1 MKRPLACEK
10 RKFGLVPVHA
20 AAHSA
25 AKGESRVSDKP
36 KKSYDELRSAR
47 WFAPDDLRSM
57 GHRSR
62 ARQMGLSDEDWAGK
76 PVIAII
82 NTWSDL
88 SPCHHHLRDRA
99 EWVKRGILQ
108 AGGMP
113 AELPVHD
120 FSEQFLKP
128 TSMLYRNMGAMEVE
142 ETLRSHPVDGAVLL
156 GGCDK
161 STPALIMG
169 AISMGIP
176 FIFMPAGAMLRG
188 NYAGQ
193 KLGSG
198 TDVWKYWDERRA
210 GTIGKTEWD
219 GVESGIARSYGTC
232 MTMGTASTMM
242 SIAEGFGLTLPG
254 ASSIP
259 APDAAHKRMAAACG
273 RRAVDMVWE
282 DLTPD
287 KIITRAA
294 TRNATAVAM
303 ATGCSTNA
311 IIHLIAMARRAGIEW
326 GLDDLDTV
334 GREVPVL
341 ANLRPSGTEYLMEDF
356 FYAGGLPALMK
367 ELGDQLDLSAT
378 TVTGKTMGDG
388 IENAVNYNDDV
399 IRPLSNPV
407 YHEGSLAVLRGNL
420 APDGAVIKPAAC
432 DPKFHTHSG
441 PAIVADSYDDLK
453 KIINDENYPMTPEHV
468 LVLRNAGPQGGPGMP
483 EWGMIP
489 MPKALL
495 KDGHRDMVRLSDA
508 RMSGTSYGA
517 CILHV
522 APEAFIG
529 GPLALIET
537 GDIITLDVPGR
548 VLSVNLTEA
557 EMEARRANWV
567 APEPRYERGY
577 GYMFSKH
584 VEQADKGCDFDFLKT
599 EFGAPVSEPEIN

>member
-1 MKRPLACEK
+1 MTK
-10 RKFGLVPVHA
+10 
-20 AAHSA
+20 
-25 AKGESRVSDKP
+25 KP
-36 KKSYDELRSAR
+36 EDLRSAR

-62 ARQMGLSDEDWAGK
+62 AMQMGMDREDWEGK

-99 EWVKRGILQ
+99 EYVRKGVLQ

-113 AELPVHD
+113 VEMPVHS

-128 TSMLYRNMGAMEVE
+128 TSMLYRNMGALEVE
-142 ETLRSHPVDGAVLL
+142 ETLRAHPVDGVVLM

-161 STPALIMG
+161 STPALVMG
-169 AISMGIP
+169 AVSAGLP

-210 GTIGKTEWD
+210 GNITKEEWD
-219 GVESGIARSYGTC
+219 GVEGGIARSYGTC

-242 SIAEGFGLTLPG
+242 SIADGWGLTLPG

-259 APDAAHKRMAAACG
+259 APDAGHKRMAAACG
-273 RRAVDMVWE
+273 RRAVEMVWE
-282 DLTPD
+282 DLTPN
-287 KIITRAA
+287 KIMTWAS
-294 TRNATAVAM
+294 TRNAVTVAM

-311 IIHLIAMARRAGIEW
+311 IIHLIAMARRAGVDLKLE
-326 GLDDLDTV
+326 DLDEI
-334 GREVPVL
+334 GRTTPVI
-341 ANLRPSGTEYLMEDF
+341 ANIRPSGKDYLMEDF
-356 FYAGGLPALMK
+356 FYAGGLPALMV
-367 ELGDQLDLSAT
+367 ELGDKLDLSVM
-378 TVTGKTMGDG
+378 TVTGKTLGECIDG
-388 IENAVNYNDDV
+388 AKNYNSDV

-407 YHEGSLAVLRGNL
+407 YHEGSLAVLKGNL
-420 APDGAVIKPAAC
+420 APDGAVVKPAAM
-432 DPKFHTHSG
+432 DAKFQKHSG
-441 PAIVADSYDDLK
+441 PAIVADSYAALK
-453 KIINDENYPMTPEHV
+453 EIINDEDYPMTPDHV

-495 KDGHRDMVRLSDA
+495 KQGYRDMVRMSDA

-522 APEAFIG
+522 APEAYIG
-529 GPLALIET
+529 GPLALIRT
-537 GDIITLDVPGR
+537 GDIIELDIPARSLNVR
-548 VLSVNLTEA
+548 LTGE
-557 EMEARRANWV
+557 EMAARRAEWTPP
-567 APEPRYERGY
+567 APRYERGY
-577 GYMFSKH
+577 GQMFAQH
-584 VEQADKGCDFDFLKT
+584 VEQADKGCDFDFLRT
-599 EFGAPVSEPEIN
+599 DFGGPVPEPEIN

>member
-1 MKRPLACEK
+1 MTKTYE
-10 RKFGLVPVHA
+10 
-20 AAHSA
+20 
-25 AKGESRVSDKP
+25 D
-36 KKSYDELRSAR
+36 LRSAR

-62 ARQMGLSDEDWAGK
+62 AMQMGLSPEDWEGR

-99 EWVKRGILQ
+99 ECVKRGILQ

-142 ETLRSHPVDGAVLL
+142 ETLRSHPVDGVVLL

-161 STPALIMG
+161 STPALVMG
-169 AISMGIP
+169 AVSMGLP

-188 NYAGQ
+188 NYANE

-210 GTIGKTEWD
+210 GTIGKEQWD
-219 GVESGIARSYGTC
+219 GVQGGIARSYGTC
-232 MTMGTASTMM
+232 MTMGTAATMM

-254 ASSIP
+254 ASAIP
-259 APDAAHKRMAAACG
+259 APDAGHKRMATACG
-273 RRAVDMVWE
+273 RRIVDMVWE

-287 KIITRAA
+287 KIITPQS
-294 TRNATAVAM
+294 TRNATIVAM

-311 IIHLIAMARRAGIEW
+311 IIHLIAMARRAGVDW
-326 GLDDLDTV
+326 GLDDLDQI
-334 GREVPVL
+334 GHEVPVL
-341 ANLRPSGTEYLMEDF
+341 ANVRPSGKDYLMEDF
-356 FYAGGLPALMK
+356 FYSGGLPALMK
-367 ELGDQLDLSAT
+367 ELGDKLDLSVT
-378 TVTGKTMGDG
+378 TVTGKSLGEC
-388 IENAVNYNDDV
+388 IEPAINYNSDV
-399 IRPLSNPV
+399 IRPLTNPV

-420 APDGAVIKPAAC
+420 APDGAVIKPAAM
-432 DPKFHTHSG
+432 DPKFQTHSG
-441 PAIVADSYDDLK
+441 PAIVADNYADMK
-453 KIINDENYPMTPEHV
+453 EIINDPDYPMTPDHV

-489 MPKALL
+489 MPQALL

-517 CILHV
+517 CVLHV

-529 GPLALIET
+529 GPLALIKT
-537 GDIITLDVPGR
+537 GDIIEMDIPNRT
-548 VLSVNLTEA
+548 LSVKISDEEMA
-557 EMEARRANWV
+557 ERRKGWV

-584 VEQADKGCDFDFLKT
+584 IEQADKGCDFDFLKT
-599 EFGAPVSEPEIN
+599 DFGAPVPEPEIN

>member
-1 MKRPLACEK
+1 MTK
-10 RKFGLVPVHA
+10 
-20 AAHSA
+20 
-25 AKGESRVSDKP
+25 KP
-36 KKSYDELRSAR
+36 EDLRSAR

-62 ARQMGLSDEDWAGK
+62 AMQMGLTSEDWTGK

-113 AELPVHD
+113 VEMPVHS

-128 TSMLYRNMGAMEVE
+128 TSMLYRNLGAMEVE
-142 ETLRSHPVDGAVLL
+142 ETLRAHPIDGAVLM

-161 STPALIMG
+161 STPALVMG
-169 AISMGIP
+169 AVSMGLP

-210 GTIGKTEWD
+210 GNIGKEQWE
-219 GVESGIARSYGTC
+219 GVQGGIARSYGTC

-259 APDAAHKRMAAACG
+259 APDAEHKRMAAACG
-273 RRAVDMVWE
+273 RRAVEMVWE

-287 KIITRAA
+287 KIINPVS
-294 TRNATAVAM
+294 TRNASIIAM

-311 IIHLIAMARRAGIEW
+311 IIHLIAMARRAGVDW
-326 GLDDLDTV
+326 GLDDLDQV
-334 GREVPVL
+334 GHEVPVL
-341 ANLRPSGTEYLMEDF
+341 GNIRPSGAEYLMEDF
-356 FYAGGLPALMK
+356 FYAGGLPALMQ
-367 ELGDQLDLSAT
+367 ELGDKLDLSVI
-378 TVTGKTMGDG
+378 TVTGKTLGDCIKG
-388 IENAVNYNDDV
+388 AVNYNKDV

-420 APDGAVIKPAAC
+420 APDGAVIKPAAM
-432 DPKFHTHSG
+432 DPKFHVHSG
-441 PAIVADSYDDLK
+441 PAIVADSYSEMK
-453 KIINDENYPMTPEHV
+453 IIINDPDYPMNSNHV

-489 MPKALL
+489 MPQALL

-517 CILHV
+517 CVLHV

-529 GPLALIET
+529 GPLALIQN
-537 GDIITLDVPGR
+537 GDIIEIDIPNR
-548 VLSVNLTEA
+548 SISVKISDE
-557 EMEARRANWV
+557 EMAVRRAAWIT
-567 APEPRYERGY
+567 PEPRYERGY
-577 GYMFSKH
+577 GQMFARH
-584 VEQADKGCDFDFLKT
+584 VEQADKGCDFDFLTT
-599 EFGAPVSEPEIN
+599 EFGVPVPEPEIN

>member
-1 MKRPLACEK
+1 MSQNARQKRPE
-10 RKFGLVPVHA
+10 
-20 AAHSA
+20 
-25 AKGESRVSDKP
+25 D
-36 KKSYDELRSAR
+36 LRSAR

-62 ARQMGLSDEDWAGK
+62 AMQMGLSADDWDGK
-76 PVIAII
+76 PIIAIL

-108 AGGMP
+108 AGGTP
-113 AELPVHD
+113 VELPVPD

-128 TSMLYRNMGAMEVE
+128 TSMLYRNLGAMEVE

-161 STPALIMG
+161 STPALVMG
-169 AISMGIP
+169 AVSMGLP
-176 FIFMPAGAMLRG
+176 FIFLPAGAMLRG
-188 NYAGQ
+188 NYAGE

-210 GTIGKTEWD
+210 GTIGEKEWL
-219 GVESGIARSYGTC
+219 GVQGGIARSYGTC

-242 SIAEGFGLTLPG
+242 SIAEAFGLTLPG

-259 APDAAHKRMAAACG
+259 APDAAHKRMSAACG
-273 RRAVDMVWE
+273 RRIVDMVWE

-287 KIITRAA
+287 KIMTDAA
-294 TRNATAVAM
+294 VRNATTVAM

-311 IIHLIAMARRAGIEW
+311 IIHLIAMARRAGLEW
-326 GLDDLDTV
+326 GLDDLDAI
-334 GREVPVL
+334 GRTTPVL
-341 ANLRPSGTEYLMEDF
+341 ANLRPSGDTYLMEDF

-367 ELGDQLDLSAT
+367 ELGDKLDLSAI
-378 TVTGKTMGDG
+378 TVTGHPIGEG
-388 IENAVNYNDDV
+388 LEGAQNYNDDV

-432 DPKFHTHSG
+432 DPKFHVHEG
-441 PAIVADSYDDLK
+441 PAIVADSYAEMKAIIDDE
-453 KIINDENYPMTPEHV
+453 DYQMTPDHV

-495 KDGHRDMVRLSDA
+495 KDGHRDMMRLSDA

-517 CILHV
+517 CVLHV

-529 GPLALIET
+529 GPLALIRT
-537 GDIITLDVPGR
+537 GDIIRMSVPERTLDV
-548 VLSVNLTEA
+548 VLTDA
-557 EMEARRANWV
+557 ELEARRREWTPP
-567 APEPRYERGY
+567 APRFERGF
-577 GYMFSKH
+577 GWMFSRH
-584 VEQADKGCDFDFLKT
+584 IEQADKGCDFDFLKT
-599 EFGAPVSEPEIN
+599 EFGSPVGEPEIN

>member
-1 MKRPLACEK
+1 M
-10 RKFGLVPVHA
+10 
-20 AAHSA
+20 
-25 AKGESRVSDKP
+25 P
-36 KKSYDELRSAR
+36 KDPKDLRSAR

-62 ARQMGLSDEDWAGK
+62 AMQMGWSGEDWEGK

-108 AGGMP
+108 AGGTP

-120 FSEQFLKP
+120 FAEQFLKP
-128 TSMLYRNMGAMEVE
+128 TSMLYRNLGAIEVE
-142 ETLRSHPVDGAVLL
+142 ETLRSHPVDGVVLM

-161 STPALIMG
+161 STPALVMG
-169 AISMGIP
+169 AVSMGLP
-176 FIFMPAGAMLRG
+176 MIFLPAGAMLRG

-210 GTIGKTEWD
+210 GNIGAAEWE
-219 GVESGIARSYGTC
+219 GVQGGIARSYGTC

-259 APDAAHKRMAAACG
+259 APDASHKRMAAACG
-273 RRAVDMVWE
+273 RRIVDMVWD

-287 KIITRAA
+287 KIITASA
-294 TRNATAVAM
+294 TRNAVAVAM

-311 IIHLIAMARRAGIEW
+311 IIHLIAMARRASIDLT
-326 GLDDLDTV
+326 LDDIDAI
-334 GREVPVL
+334 GRTTPVI
-341 ANLRPSGTEYLMEDF
+341 ANIRPSGNEYLMEDF
-356 FYAGGLPALMK
+356 YYAGGLPALMR
-367 ELGDQLDLSAT
+367 ELGDKLDLSVT
-378 TVTGKTMGDG
+378 TVTGKTLGDD
-388 IENAVNYNDDV
+388 IEGAKNFNADV

-407 YHEGSLAVLRGNL
+407 YSEGSLAVLRGNL
-420 APDGAVIKPAAC
+420 APDGAVIKPAAM
-432 DPKFHTHSG
+432 DPKFQTHTG
-441 PAIVADSYDDLK
+441 PAIVADSYADLK
-453 KIINDENYPMTPEHV
+453 DIINDETYPMTPDSV
-468 LVLRNAGPQGGPGMP
+468 LVLRNAGPKGGPGMP

-495 KDGHRDMVRLSDA
+495 KQGVRDMMRLSDA

-522 APEAFIG
+522 APEAFVG
-529 GPLALIET
+529 GPLALIKT
-537 GDIITLDVPGR
+537 GDIIEMDVPNR
-548 VLSVNLTEA
+548 RLNVQLSDD
-557 EMEARRANWV
+557 EMAQRRALWV
-567 APEPRYERGY
+567 APEPRFERGY
-577 GYMFSKH
+577 GWMFARH
-584 VEQADKGCDFDFLKT
+584 IQQADKGCDFDYLET
-599 EFGAPVSEPEIN
+599 GFGAPVGEPEIN